1 MAKSKVTPAIIIVE
15 QQGLVF
21 FTPHV
26 LTGLSVPFPSGMVVN
41 MEVVDSQKY
50 YEWIGKI
57 IEDQKFGDV
66 ESLLVIGQSLY
77 FEKTVPATTD
87 EKIEEEKKDFAH
99 VTPFDRVAV
108 QSYKK
113 GTSTLLIS
121 MNRDFV
127 DTVRQGLEKS
137 TVVNDGVIPMQAIL
151 PYIGKEGLTP
161 HAIKALFPRMDSLK
175 EHPLVTSRTNPK
187 TLQEKEEYL
196 SSHYQGLIIV
206 VFIAFL
212 ALVIGGTLFLLR
224 RQSQSVA
231 PPASIPVVVSPT
243 PVASAAE
250 PVEETEPLARLD
262 ASASALRIEVIAS
275 ATSSTTSAAVVSLLR
290 SEGYASVSARVQ
302 TGVVIQRPLLLFKS
316 SVPFALRSQIL
327 DRIGEIVGTVTSQ
340 ENNEISSE
348 ISITVL
354 N

>member
-21 FTPHV
+21 YTPHV
-26 LTGLSVPFPSGMVVN
+26 LTGISVPFPTGIVAN
-41 MEVVDSQKY
+41 MEVIDSQKY

-77 FEKTVPATTD
+77 FEKIVPVTTE
-87 EKIEEEKKDFAH
+87 EKIEEEKKNFAH
-99 VTPFDRVAV
+99 GTPFDRVAV

-113 GTSTLLIS
+113 GTSTLLVS

-127 DTVRQGLEKS
+127 DTIRQGLEKS
-137 TVVNDGVIPMQAIL
+137 TIINDGVIPMQAIL
-151 PYIGKEGLTP
+151 PYLGKEGLTP
-161 HAIKALFPRMDSLK
+161 HAIKALFPRMDSLR

-206 VFIAFL
+206 VFVAFL
-212 ALVIGGTLFLLR
+212 ALVIGGTFFMLR

-231 PPASIPVVVSPT
+231 PPAPTLPAISPT
-243 PVASAAE
+243 PAVPAAE
-250 PVEETEPLARLD
+250 SVEEAEPLAQLD
-262 ASASALRIEVIAS
+262 ASASALRIEVISSAS
-275 ATSSTTSAAVVSLLR
+275 TSTTSAAVVSLLR
-290 SEGYASVSARVQ
+290 SEGYASVSAKVQ

-327 DRIGEIVGTVTSQ
+327 DRIGEIVGSVTSQ

-348 ISITVL
+348 ISITVS

>member
-26 LTGLSVPFPSGMVVN
+26 LSGVSVPFPSGMIVN

-57 IEDQKFGDV
+57 IEDQKFGEI

-77 FEKTVPATTD
+77 FEKTVPVTTD
-87 EKIEEEKKDFAH
+87 EKIEEEKKNFSH

-113 GTSTLLIS
+113 GTATLLIS

-127 DTVRQGLEKS
+127 DTIRQGLEKS
-137 TVVNDGVIPMQAIL
+137 TVLNDGVIPMQAIL

-161 HAIKALFPRMDSLK
+161 HAIKSIFPRMDSLK
-175 EHPLVTSRTNPK
+175 EHPLVTSRSTPK
-187 TLQEKEEYL
+187 SLQEKEEYL

-206 VFIAFL
+206 VFVAFL
-212 ALVIGGTLFLLR
+212 ALVIGGTLLLLR
-224 RQSQSVA
+224 KQSQTVA
-231 PPASIPVVVSPT
+231 PPTAPT
-243 PVASAAE
+243 PVVLASPVATAE
-250 PVEETEPLARLD
+250 PEEEIEESTRLD
-262 ASASALRIEVIAS
+262 ASASALRIEVIS
-275 ATSSTTSAAVVSLLR
+275 SVSSSTSSAAIVSLLR
-290 SEGYASVSARVQ
+290 NEGYASVSATVQ
-302 TGVVIQRPLLLFKS
+302 SGVVIQRPMLMYKQ

-327 DRIGEIVGTVTSQ
+327 DRIGEILGDVSSQ
-340 ENNEISSE
+340 ENNEITSE
-348 ISITVL
+348 ISITIP